1 MREIHS
7 RVLSLT
13 TLPHGSWAQVS
24 STQSPDLHIGSAQ
37 ASEKGRP
44 TRRAR
49 KTLGQRG
56 AHCRGTSLRHRCT
69 DRVRP
74 CSRWGGSES
83 GLCGTV
89 RRPRRRGVAL
99 RDAEGGEALL
109 LVRAFDKQPMKSIS
123 SSMGAD
129 ARSDTLFLLE
139 NLHDDLGDLVAASN
153 DFGHLLVVVEG
164 TRVLIDEVAGLVGEL
179 QSLEATAA

>member
-1 MREIHS
+1 MGAGELNPESLTFTSAVRRQVKRDGL
-7 RVLSLT
+7 RVVRGRLLASEVRTVAGLPCATAARTVYDLVADGEDLSL
-13 TLPHGSWAQVS
+13 VS
-24 STQSPDLHIGSAQ
+24 AVLYDALAGGMSLY
-37 ASEKGRP
+37 EMLKG
-44 TRRAR
+44 
-49 KTLGQRG
+49 K
-56 AHCRGTSLRHRCT
+56 
-69 DRVRP
+69 
-74 CSRWGGSES
+74 
-83 GLCGTV
+83 
-89 RRPRRRGVAL
+89 
-99 RDAEGGEALL
+99 ALL
-109 LVRAFDKQPMKSIS
+109 PVRAFDKQPMKSIS